1 MKETDHLKTRK
12 AIFITGDLASGKSTY
27 SKYLSSMF
35 KIAVFNKDSIKEV
48 LGDTIGF
55 LNREEN
61 LKLSIATIKLIEY
74 SFEQLA
80 LVGNLIILEGNFHTD
95 DLRNFNDIAK
105 KHHYQT
111 LTLVLEADVNILHKR
126 YLNRINNEQRHKVH
140 LSLPLDNFD
149 AFKNYV
155 FKSRNRITFEN
166 TVKVD
171 AKDFSY
177 FDNEAIIKTIKDF
190 IEV

>member
-1 MKETDHLKTRK
+1 MKEIDHVKGKK

-55 LNREEN
+55 SNREEN
-61 LKLSIATIKLIEY
+61 LKLSIATIKLIENC
-74 SFEQLA
+74 FEQLA
-80 LVGNLIILEGNFHTD
+80 LVGDPIILEGNFHTG
-95 DLRNFNDIAK
+95 DLRNLNEIAK
-105 KHHYQT
+105 KHNYQT
-111 LTLVLEADVNILHKR
+111 LTIVLEADINILHKR

-149 AFKNYV
+149 EFKNYIN
-155 FKSRNRITFEN
+155 KSRNRITFEN
-166 TVKVD
+166 TVKVN

-177 FDNEAIIKTIKDF
+177 FENEAMIKTIKDF
-190 IEV
+190 VEV